1 MLKDLK
7 LRSLTT
13 DSKLSLLILLWIL
26 DKIVMMILFLMF
38 QWVGTLPKPW
48 WILAKQNPHSCLLM
62 KRKSPEDRLKK
73 YMDHK
78 YNQSNI
84 TTLLNMVQ
92 SVVKENEEL
101 KNRLAIVEQ
110 ILHMHLPIIE

>member
-1 MLKDLK
+1 
-7 LRSLTT
+7 
-13 DSKLSLLILLWIL
+13 
-26 DKIVMMILFLMF
+26 
-38 QWVGTLPKPW
+38 
-48 WILAKQNPHSCLLM
+48 M
-62 KRKSPEDRLKK
+62 KRKSAEERLKK

-84 TTLLNMVQ
+84 TALLNMVE

-101 KNRLAIVEQ
+101 KDRLAIVEQ

>member
-1 MLKDLK
+1 
-7 LRSLTT
+7 
-13 DSKLSLLILLWIL
+13 
-26 DKIVMMILFLMF
+26 
-38 QWVGTLPKPW
+38 
-48 WILAKQNPHSCLLM
+48 M
-62 KRKSPEDRLKK
+62 KRKSSEDRLKK
-73 YMDHK
+73 YMDNK
-78 YNQSNI
+78 YDQSNA